1 MLTSKIT
8 KGSAWLSSD
17 RVVICTINF
26 GFFLTVETLAYYF
39 CRCYTKKHVLNLI
52 YILGRI

>member
-1 MLTSKIT
+1 MLTSKII

-17 RVVICTINF
+17 RVVICSINF

-39 CRCYTKKHVLNLI
+39 CHCYTVKHVLNLI